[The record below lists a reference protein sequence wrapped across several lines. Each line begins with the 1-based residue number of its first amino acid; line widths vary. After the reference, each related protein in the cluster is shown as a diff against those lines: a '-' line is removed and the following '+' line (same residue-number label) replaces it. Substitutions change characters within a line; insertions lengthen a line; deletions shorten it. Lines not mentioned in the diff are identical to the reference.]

1 MNITRTTLKDLVYQ
15 VNGAAIEVHKN
26 LGAGLLEN
34 VYHQCLKKELEL
46 RKINFSSEL
55 QIPLNYKGYEL
66 ESKLRCDL
74 FIENSLVVELKSVT
88 EINPIFEAQLLTYM
102 NLLKAPIG
110 LLINFNVKNI
120 YYEGQKTELYNLKI
134 NLKITI

>member
-1 MNITRTTLKDLVYQ
+1 MIINRSALKDLVYQ
-15 VNGAAIEVHKN
+15 VNGAAIEVHKSI
-26 LGAGLLEN
+26 GAGLLEN

-55 QIPLNYKGYEL
+55 EIPLNYKGYEL

-120 YYEGQKTELYNLKI
+120 YYEGQKTMVNEYYRMLED
-134 NLKITI
+134 

>member
-1 MNITRTTLKDLVYQ
+1 MIITRSSLKDLVYQ

-26 LGAGLLEN
+26 IGAGLLEN

-46 RKINFSSEL
+46 RKINFSSDL

-74 FIENSLVVELKSVT
+74 LIENCLVVELKSVT

-120 YYEGQKTELYNLKI
+120 YYEGQKTMVNEYYRMLEE
-134 NLKITI
+134 

>member
-1 MNITRTTLKDLVYQ
+1 MIITRSSLKDLVYQ

-26 LGAGLLEN
+26 IGAGLLEN

-74 FIENSLVVELKSVT
+74 LIENSLVVELKSVT

-102 NLLKAPIG
+102 NLLKVPIG
-110 LLINFNVKNI
+110 ILINFNVKNI
-120 YYEGQKTELYNLKI
+120 YYEGQKTMVNEYYRMLED
-134 NLKITI
+134 

>member
-1 MNITRTTLKDLVYQ
+1 MVITRSSLKDLVYQ

-26 LGAGLLEN
+26 IGAGLLEN

-74 FIENSLVVELKSVT
+74 LIENSLVVELKSVT
-88 EINPIFEAQLLTYM
+88 EINPIFEAQLLTYI
-102 NLLKAPIG
+102 NLLKVPIG

-120 YYEGQKTELYNLKI
+120 YYEGQKTMVNEYYRTLEE
-134 NLKITI
+134 

>member
-1 MNITRTTLKDLVYQ
+1 MIVTRSSLKDLVYQ
-15 VNGAAIEVHKN
+15 VNGAAIEVHKQ
-26 LGAGLLEN
+26 LGPGLLEN

-46 RKINFSSEL
+46 KKINFSSEF

-74 FIENSLVVELKSVT
+74 LIENSLVVELKSVV

-102 NLLKAPIG
+102 NLLKVPIG

-120 YYEGQKTELYNLKI
+120 FYEGQKTMVNEYYRMLDD
-134 NLKITI
+134 

>member
-1 MNITRTTLKDLVYQ
+1 MIIPRSSLKDLVYQ

-26 LGAGLLEN
+26 IGAGLLEN

-74 FIENSLVVELKSVT
+74 LIENCLVVELKSVT
-88 EINPIFEAQLLTYM
+88 EINPVFEAQLHTYM

-120 YYEGQKTELYNLKI
+120 YYEGQKTMVNEYYRMLEE
-134 NLKITI
+134 

>member
-1 MNITRTTLKDLVYQ
+1 MTITRSYLKDLVYQ
-15 VNGAAIEVHKN
+15 VNGAAIEVHKSI
-26 LGAGLLEN
+26 GPGLLEC

-55 QIPLNYKGYEL
+55 LVPLRYKGHEL

-74 FIENSLVVELKSVT
+74 FVENTLVVELKSVN

-102 NLLKAPIG
+102 NLLNAPIG

-120 YYEGQKTELYNLKI
+120 FYDGQKTFVNQLYSSLEE
-134 NLKITI
+134 

>member
-1 MNITRTTLKDLVYQ
+1 MVITRSILKDLVYQ
-15 VNGAAIEVHKN
+15 VNGAAIEVHKSI
-26 LGAGLLEN
+26 GAGLLEN

-55 QIPLNYKGYEL
+55 QIPLIYKGYEL

-74 FIENSLVVELKSVT
+74 LVENCLVVELKSVAD
-88 EINPIFEAQLLTYM
+88 INPVFEAQLLTYM

-120 YYEGQKTELYNLKI
+120 YYEGQKTMVNEYYRMLED
-134 NLKITI
+134 

>member
-1 MNITRTTLKDLVYQ
+1 MVITRSSLKDLVYQ

-26 LGAGLLEN
+26 IGAGLLEN

-74 FIENSLVVELKSVT
+74 LIENSLVVELKSVT

-102 NLLKAPIG
+102 NLLKVPIG

-120 YYEGQKTELYNLKI
+120 YYEGQKTMVNEYYRTLED
-134 NLKITI
+134 

>member
-1 MNITRTTLKDLVYQ
+1 MVITRSSLKDLVYQ

-26 LGAGLLEN
+26 IGAGLLEN

-74 FIENSLVVELKSVT
+74 LIENLLVVELKSVT

-102 NLLKAPIG
+102 NLLKVPIG

-120 YYEGQKTELYNLKI
+120 YYEGQKTMVNEYYRTLED
-134 NLKITI
+134 

>member
-1 MNITRTTLKDLVYQ
+1 MIITRSSLKDLVYQ

-26 LGAGLLEN
+26 IGAGLLEN

-74 FIENSLVVELKSVT
+74 LIENCLVVELKSVT
-88 EINPIFEAQLLTYM
+88 EMNPIFEAQLLTYM
-102 NLLKAPIG
+102 TLLKIPIG

-120 YYEGQKTELYNLKI
+120 YYEGQKTMVNEYYRMLED
-134 NLKITI
+134 

>member
-1 MNITRTTLKDLVYQ
+1 MVITRSSLKDLVYQ

-26 LGAGLLEN
+26 IGAGLLEN

-55 QIPLNYKGYEL
+55 LIPLNYKGYEL

-74 FIENSLVVELKSVT
+74 LIENCLVVELKSVT
-88 EINPIFEAQLLTYM
+88 ELNPIFDAQLLTYM

-120 YYEGQKTELYNLKI
+120 YYEGQKTMVNEYYRMLED
-134 NLKITI
+134 

>member
-1 MNITRTTLKDLVYQ
+1 MIVTRSFLKDLVYQ

-26 LGAGLLEN
+26 IGAGLLEN

-46 RKINFSSEL
+46 RKITFSSEL

-74 FIENSLVVELKSVT
+74 LIENCLVVELKSVT
-88 EINPIFEAQLLTYM
+88 EINPIFEAQLITYM
-102 NLLKAPIG
+102 NLLKVPMG

-120 YYEGQKTELYNLKI
+120 YYEGQKTMVNEYYRMLED
-134 NLKITI
+134 

>member
-1 MNITRTTLKDLVYQ
+1 MIITRSVLKDLVYQ

-26 LGAGLLEN
+26 IGAGLLEN

-55 QIPLNYKGYEL
+55 LIPLNYKGYEL

-74 FIENSLVVELKSVT
+74 LIENCLVVELKSVT

-120 YYEGQKTELYNLKI
+120 YYEGQKTMVNEYYRMLED
-134 NLKITI
+134 

>member
-1 MNITRTTLKDLVYQ
+1 MVITRSSLKDLVYQ

-26 LGAGLLEN
+26 IGAGLLEN

-74 FIENSLVVELKSVT
+74 LIENSLVVELKSVT

-102 NLLKAPIG
+102 NLLKVPIG

-120 YYEGQKTELYNLKI
+120 YYEGQKTMVNKYYRTLED
-134 NLKITI
+134 

>member
-1 MNITRTTLKDLVYQ
+1 MIITRSSLKNLVYQ

-34 VYHQCLKKELEL
+34 IYHQCLKKELEL
-46 RKINFSSEL
+46 RRISFSSEL
-55 QIPLNYKGYEL
+55 QIPLIYKGHEL

-74 FIENSLVVELKSVT
+74 VIENTLVVELKSVT

-102 NLLKAPIG
+102 NLLKAPMG

-120 YYEGQKTELYNLKI
+120 YYEGQKTLVNEYYRMLED
-134 NLKITI
+134 